1 MPGRKAPEE
10 QRREEILRAAYRV
23 AARERL
29 AGLTGRAVAAEAG
42 VSSGLVFF
50 HFGDR
55 DGLLVALLEW
65 LLEVTVVGPELPT
78 LLYGRTPGER
88 MLSAIRRDVERLP
101 RQRERVELFFD
112 FWVMGTRH
120 SDVQR
125 MIRAALDRYRDA
137 FRPLAEAVVD
147 AEPERYAGVDADG
160 LAAVAAGFIE
170 GCALQVVMDPE
181 RFDVDAYMRT
191 VQTLV
196 TDPLAIRLA
205 AARTVR
211 A

>member
-10 QRREEILRAAYRV
+10 QRREEILKAAYRV

-29 AGLTGRAVAAEAG
+29 AGLTVRAVAAEAG

-50 HFGDR
+50 HFHDR

-65 LLEVTVVGPELPT
+65 LLELTVVGPELPA
-78 LLYGRTPGER
+78 LLEGRTPEAR

-101 RQRERVELFFD
+101 RQRDRVELFFD

-125 MIRAALDRYRDA
+125 AIRAALDRYRDA
-137 FRPLAEAVVD
+137 FRPLAQAVVD
-147 AEPERYAGVDADG
+147 AEPERFAGITADG

-170 GCALQVVMDPE
+170 GCALQVVMDAE
-181 RFDVDAYMRT
+181 HFDVEAYMRT
-191 VQTLV
+191 VSTLV
-196 TDPLAIRLA
+196 ADPLAARLA
-205 AARTVR
+205 AARAR
-211 A
+211 G